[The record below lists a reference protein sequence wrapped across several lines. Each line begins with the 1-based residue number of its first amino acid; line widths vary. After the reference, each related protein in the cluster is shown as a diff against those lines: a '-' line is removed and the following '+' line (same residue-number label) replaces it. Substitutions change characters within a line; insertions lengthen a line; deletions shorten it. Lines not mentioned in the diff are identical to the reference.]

1 MLYSVQF
8 LVARVTSHPNKHL
21 LLFLKLFEEVK
32 ERFLPGGQVCPK
44 LACFFQ
50 NLLDFVSG
58 KFLVFPSLLHHLV
71 QNRLKPVHDLTVSPH
86 EPLPELLW
94 SSSHLLFSSRFS
106 FCSAPAAASGSFCLR
121 RSTFTIGPAG
131 SSCHHGAQT
140 DRPPSTGTLAVPREP
155 GSSNLASGALPEGGA
170 CVLRTAC
177 VRPNDG
183 AGLQRLSFR
192 SGWNLRNKDSI
203 LKADSLNEVPHCPRL
218 CISAGSRRSGPR
230 QALTPA
236 DATGRLLSG
245 WWAPRRREDFP
256 PWCGPHQLESLPL
269 RLKVLVGWEVSS
281 PRCRPSLPL
290 VATRQAARPGGYLGP
305 VLAPVPNGFRLG
317 SASVSQSK
325 L

>member
-1 MLYSVQF
+1 MQF

-71 QNRLKPVHDLTVSPH
+71 QNRLKPVRDLTVSPH
-86 EPLPELLW
+86 EAPELLW
-94 SSSHLLFSSRFS
+94 SCSHLLFSSRFS
-106 FCSAPAAASGSFCLR
+106 FCAAPTAASGSFCLR
-121 RSTFTIGPAG
+121 RSTFSMGPAG

-140 DRPPSTGTLAVPREP
+140 DRPPSRGTLAVPREP
-155 GSSNLASGALPEGGA
+155 GSSSLASGALPEGGA

-192 SGWNLRNKDSI
+192 SGWNSRNKDST

-218 CISAGSRRSGPR
+218 CTSGGSRRSGPR

-236 DATGRLLSG
+236 DATEAPAQWLVGTQAAGGLPSLVWDAPTGESSAEAESACLLG
-245 WWAPRRREDFP
+245 GEFPALQAQLAAGGHAPGLP
-256 PWCGPHQLESLPL
+256 PWGL
-269 RLKVLVGWEVSS
+269 
-281 PRCRPSLPL
+281 
-290 VATRQAARPGGYLGP
+290 LG
-305 VLAPVPNGFRLG
+305 ARLG
-317 SASVSQSK
+317 AGSK
-325 L
+325 WV